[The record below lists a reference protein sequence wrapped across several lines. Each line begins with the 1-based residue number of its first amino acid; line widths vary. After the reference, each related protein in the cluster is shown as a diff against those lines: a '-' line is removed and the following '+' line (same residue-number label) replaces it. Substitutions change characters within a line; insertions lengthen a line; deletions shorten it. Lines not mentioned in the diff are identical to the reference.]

1 MSGSPRSLST
11 ERAKPSAAKPHRGH
25 WSSHEVRVADESTE
39 AAGDRNRDAYRPND
53 PGDSMQ
59 STGRCVSCDP
69 ERGCHQQRSGGI
81 ADGGDR
87 SRRVTPRKVFRRIE
101 ALRGCP
107 PKTQREGDRDDQ
119 RRGPCKKCRSFAD
132 RHASEPGDHLDKC
145 YHRCMARRST
155 VPLGRLHC
163 IPAVTDAP
171 ASRRLDNGL
180 VMHALEARHAPVVSL
195 WVWYQVGGRNEVPGT
210 TGMSH
215 FLEHM
220 LFKGTPRHPKGDL
233 DKLLARYGA
242 LWNAFTSEDVTCYF
256 ETVPAE
262 RYPVALEL
270 ESDRM
275 RNALITVEET
285 EAERNVI
292 VSERE
297 GLENDPSFLLGE
309 QLQAVAFSRH
319 PYAQGVIG
327 SKDEI
332 KLMTRDGLYAHYR
345 RHYAPNNAYFIV
357 AGDAPASEL
366 LDRAA
371 AAFGPLDAEAPIEPP
386 KAPEP
391 PQYGE
396 RRVVVRRAGGALP
409 IIQVGHKAPR
419 AADPRAPAL
428 SALAV
433 TLAGAT
439 AGGGEAASGRSAR
452 LYRALVDTGLATT
465 VDVSFQLMK
474 DPYLFVVEAHLRPG
488 VTHDRV
494 QRVILDELE
503 KVARSAVT
511 DSEFGRVR
519 RQMLAASAFMTD
531 TITWRAWRFGQLLA
545 TGAAA
550 SLGEW
555 YDRLAAVTAEDVRAA
570 AESVFQ
576 EKGRTVGWFVPEQS

>member
-1 MSGSPRSLST
+1 
-11 ERAKPSAAKPHRGH
+11 
-25 WSSHEVRVADESTE
+25 VA
-39 AAGDRNRDAYRPND
+39 
-53 PGDSMQ
+53 
-59 STGRCVSCDP
+59 
-69 ERGCHQQRSGGI
+69 
-81 ADGGDR
+81 
-87 SRRVTPRKVFRRIE
+87 
-101 ALRGCP
+101 
-107 PKTQREGDRDDQ
+107 
-119 RRGPCKKCRSFAD
+119 
-132 RHASEPGDHLDKC
+132 
-145 YHRCMARRST
+145 
-155 VPLGRLHC
+155 RLVC
-163 IPAVTDAP
+163 IPTVTDAA

-220 LFKGTPRHPKGDL
+220 LFKGTPKHPKGDL

-270 ESDRM
+270 EADRM

-309 QLQAVAFSRH
+309 QLQAVAFARH

-327 SKDEI
+327 SKEEI

-357 AGDAPASEL
+357 AGDAPAEEL

-371 AAFGPLDAEAPIEPP
+371 SAFGPLDAEAPIEPP

-396 RRVVVRRAGGALP
+396 KRVIVRRAGGALP
-409 IIQVGHKAPR
+409 IIQIGHKAPR
-419 AADPRAPAL
+419 ASDPRAAAL

-433 TLAGAT
+433 ALGGAT
-439 AGGGEAASGRSAR
+439 AGGGEAASGRSSR
-452 LYRALVDTGLATT
+452 FYRALVDTGLATA
-465 VDVSFQLMK
+465 VDASFSLMK
-474 DPYLFVVEAHLRPG
+474 DPYLFIAEAHLRPG
-488 VTHDRV
+488 VTHEQV
-494 QRVILDELE
+494 ERVILDELD
-503 KVARSAVT
+503 KVAKTALG
-511 DSEFGRVR
+511 DEEFGRVR
-519 RQMLAASAFMTD
+519 RQMLSASAFMTD
-531 TITWRAWRFGQLLA
+531 TVTWRAFRFGQLLA
-545 TGAAA
+545 TEAAT

-570 AESVFQ
+570 AESVFH
-576 EKGRTVGWFVPEQS
+576 EKGRVVGWFVPENS